1 MASVGRRRRC
11 QRKRCL
17 VLRQTQPYLLLSPP
31 FLLPAPSCPACVRRE
46 VRSFAASLAWPKGSS
61 KRPKSAVFLFL
72 LERSAPQQGDDG
84 RGVRGRYAMGYR
96 LKEGRKEGTRRD
108 RANGPTAITGLHS
121 GKRGRERERERG
133 VYGDGVKTIRQTVER
148 AGGRRGAGGRSG
160 TCQNT
165 RWRQLCA

>member
-46 VRSFAASLAWPKGSS
+46 VRSFAALLAWPKGSS

-96 LKEGRKEGTRRD
+96 LREGGKV
-108 RANGPTAITGLHS
+108 RAAIEQTVQRPSQDYTPG
-121 GKRGRERERERG
+121 RGRERERG